1 MSFLIQ
7 GCTFYSACYV
17 SKILIIDII
26 LYRYYIYSLLYI
38 YIYFVKKIYLYY
50 LLFIFV
56 CFIMYS
62 TLSNLYFISFT
73 SISFFFTCITLSLSL
88 TFFFLSVY
96 HKRAMLLIKHFLA
109 YSKFS
114 VSRGIIHL

>member
-1 MSFLIQ
+1 
-7 GCTFYSACYV
+7 
-17 SKILIIDII
+17 
-26 LYRYYIYSLLYI
+26 
-38 YIYFVKKIYLYY
+38 
-50 LLFIFV
+50 
-56 CFIMYS
+56 MYS

-73 SISFFFTCITLSLSL
+73 SISFFFTYITLSLSL

-114 VSRGIIHL
+114 ASAEELYIYNYIRTGHL